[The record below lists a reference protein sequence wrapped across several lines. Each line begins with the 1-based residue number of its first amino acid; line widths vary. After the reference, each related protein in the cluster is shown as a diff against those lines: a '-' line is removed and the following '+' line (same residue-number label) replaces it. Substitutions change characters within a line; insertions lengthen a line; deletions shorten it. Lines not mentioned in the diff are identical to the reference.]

1 MKNVVMMS
9 SLVEQL
15 NSLKNLGVV
24 GIKQSF
30 EDEGVIFDDLI
41 KMRRLTD
48 ICQLPLF
55 VKIGGCEA
63 KTDINNCVALGVDY
77 AIGPMIESR
86 FAMSKFL
93 GMATENIGMMFVC
106 ETANAVE
113 NLESIFSDNDI
124 TPLSGMVFGRSDF
137 AKSMGLNKSEVDSSI
152 VCEKVEKAL
161 TLAKRHNLL
170 TTLGGNLS
178 IKSSEFIAEMFSK
191 GLLDRVET
199 RNVIIQLNKNNVT
212 NVSETIQGALDF
224 ELSWLQS
231 KKKNYTHIIEDCEYR
246 SELLRNRK

>member
-1 MKNVVMMS
+1 MMS
-9 SLVEQL
+9 LLVEKL
-15 NSLKNLGVV
+15 NNLKQTGVV
-24 GIKQSF
+24 AIKQSF
-30 EDEGVIFDDLI
+30 EDEGVIFEDLI

-63 KTDINNCVALGVDY
+63 KSDINNCVALGVDY
-77 AIGPMIESR
+77 VIGPMIESR

-93 GMATENIGMMFVC
+93 GMANENIDMMFVC

-113 NLESIFSDNDI
+113 NLESILSENDI
-124 TPLSGMVFGRSDF
+124 KPLSGMVFGRSDF
-137 AKSMGLNKSEVDSSI
+137 AKSMGLNKSKVDSPS

-161 TLAKRHNLL
+161 VIAKKHKLL

-178 IKSSEFIAEMFSK
+178 IKSSDFIEEMFTK

-199 RNVIIQLNKNNVT
+199 RNVIIQLSMDNVT
-212 NVSETIQGALDF
+212 KMNETIQGALDF
-224 ELSWLQS
+224 ELSWL
-231 KKKNYTHIIEDCEYR
+231 
-246 SELLRNRK
+246 